1 MCETISAGPTINLK
15 DLVINQSDLIDI
27 RDCYEKTGIETILGT
42 MDNELVGLDNVKTRV
57 REISSVLLFDR
68 IRELQEMST
77 LSSSLHMSFTGRP
90 GTGKTSVATK
100 LG

>member
-1 MCETISAGPTINLK
+1 MCKTTTPTINLK

-57 REISSVLLFDR
+57 R
-68 IRELQEMST
+68 
-77 LSSSLHMSFTGRP
+77 
-90 GTGKTSVATK
+90 
-100 LG
+100 

>member
-68 IRELQEMST
+68 ILIYQLLLIS
-77 LSSSLHMSFTGRP
+77 
-90 GTGKTSVATK
+90 
-100 LG
+100 